1 MASTTLIPVSEY
13 LSTTYR
19 PDRDFLEGELKERN
33 MGEQPHANVQNLL
46 CFIFQR
52 NREQWK
58 VRPLPEQRVQ
68 VSAERFRIPDVTVL
82 RSSDPWDPIV
92 TFPPLICIEVLSKD
106 DSLREMQLRVDDYA
120 RLGVQNIWIVDPWN
134 RVGYYASPQGFRKT
148 DNDFLEVPGTEIR
161 VSLTEA
167 FHELA

>member
-1 MASTTLIPVSEY
+1 MASSTLIPVSEY
-13 LSTTYR
+13 LSTSYR

-52 NREQWK
+52 NRNEWR

-68 VSAERFRIPDVTVL
+68 VAPQRFRIPDVTIL

-92 TFPPLICIEVLSKD
+92 AFPPLLCIEVLSKD
-106 DSLREMQLRVDDYA
+106 DTLREMQLRVDDYA
-120 RLGVQNIWIVDPWN
+120 RLGVQHIWIVDPWN
-134 RVGYYASPQGFRKT
+134 RVAYYASSQGFQKPT
-148 DNDFLEVPGTEIR
+148 GDLLEVPGTPIR
-161 VSLTEA
+161 VSLTEV
-167 FHELA
+167 FSELA

>member
-1 MASTTLIPVSEY
+1 MASSTLIPVSEY

-33 MGEQPHANVQNLL
+33 VGEQPHANVQGLL
-46 CFIFQR
+46 YFIFQR
-52 NREQWK
+52 NRDAWK

-68 VSAERFRIPDVTVL
+68 VSAQRFRIPDVTVL
-82 RSSDPWDPIV
+82 RSTDPWDPIV

-120 RLGVQNIWIVDPWN
+120 RLGVENIWIVDPWN
-134 RVGYYASPQGFRKT
+134 RIAYYASMHGFRKV
-148 DNDFLEVPGTEIR
+148 DGDLLEVRGTEIR
-161 VSLTEA
+161 VSLTEV

>member
-1 MASTTLIPVSEY
+1 MASSTLIPVSEY

-19 PDRDFLEGELKERN
+19 PDRDFLEGQLKERN
-33 MGEQPHANVQNLL
+33 VGEQPHANVQNLL

-52 NREQWK
+52 NRDAWK

-82 RSSDPWDPIV
+82 RSTDPWDPIV

-134 RVGYYASPQGFRKT
+134 RIAYYASTQGFRKL
-148 DNDFLEVPGTEIR
+148 DGDLLEVRGTEIR
-161 VSLTEA
+161 VSLTEV
-167 FHELA
+167 FHELK

>member
-19 PDRDFLEGELKERN
+19 PDRDFLDGELKERN
-33 MGEQPHANVQNLL
+33 VGEQPHANVQGLL
-46 CFIFQR
+46 YFIFQR
-52 NREQWK
+52 NRAAWQ

-68 VSAERFRIPDVTVL
+68 VARERFRIPDVTVL

-92 TFPPLICIEVLSKD
+92 TVAPLICVEVLSKD

-120 RLGVQNIWIVDPWN
+120 GLGVENIWIVDPWN
-134 RVGYYASPQGFRKT
+134 RVGYYASTQGFRKT
-148 DNDFLEVPGTEIR
+148 GSDLLEVPGTEIR
-161 VSLTEA
+161 VSLAEV
-167 FHELA
+167 FEELQ

>member
-33 MGEQPHANVQNLL
+33 VGEQPHSNVQNLL

-52 NREQWK
+52 DRERWK

-68 VSAERFRIPDVTVL
+68 VSGERYRIPDVTVL

-92 TFPPLICIEVLSKD
+92 AFAPLICIEVLSKD
-106 DSLREMQLRVDDYA
+106 DSLREMQQRVDDYA
-120 RLGVQNIWIVDPWN
+120 RMGVQNIWIVDPWN
-134 RVGYYASPQGFRKT
+134 RVGYYASSQGFRKT
-148 DNDFLEVPGTEIR
+148 ENDLLEVGGTEIR
-161 VSLTEA
+161 VSLNEV
-167 FHELA
+167 FQELG